1 MTALYLIIATFALVA
16 GLIWLARRDAAARA
30 LAEREA
36 ETNQRMA
43 EHAEA
48 QGNIIAEH
56 RERSDVVK
64 RLRDDAEDF

>member
-1 MTALYLIIATFALVA
+1 MTALYIVIAALALVA
-16 GLIWLARRDAAARA
+16 GLIWLATREAARRA
-30 LAEREA
+30 VAEKEV

-56 RERSDVVK
+56 RERGDVVK
-64 RLRDDAEDF
+64 RLRDGEF